1 MSALHL
7 APPPYGR
14 SSACRPSLILDS
26 VLLNVHNERGGLI
39 SLSGDSIWLFAGDL
53 MQRLL
58 EAGADELVIWIAV
71 LAALLAVA
79 IYVIRKVRGAPVQH
93 EPKASELMSKFRES
107 HTRGELSDEEFRTI
121 KTTLG
126 RQLREELKDDGETG
140 WAE

>member
-1 MSALHL
+1 MAF
-7 APPPYGR
+7 
-14 SSACRPSLILDS
+14 
-26 VLLNVHNERGGLI
+26 
-39 SLSGDSIWLFAGDL
+39 FAADL

-58 EAGADELVIWIAV
+58 DAGADELVIWIAV

-79 IYVIRKVRGAPVQH
+79 IYVIGKVRGAPVQH

-107 HTRGELSDEEFRTI
+107 HSRGELSDEEFRTI

-140 WAE
+140 